1 MEVAEIEGN
10 QEAIEMLKEKFAE
23 LKAKTVSNR
32 QPGFDRLKFRQPGL
46 DAAIHS
52 LSSMSNQ
59 LSDEKQVEQH
69 MKTGAIPC
77 GIWHSFSHRLYS
89 MQTEIQQLIEDIQH
103 QIDHENMAEN
113 LPKDNPEKREKLKS
127 LFNQEKQIAECC
139 SSVETLKQCEKQ
151 CVQSFYL
158 KFGEKEVGG
167 AVEWDDVGL
176 FMNLIGLSQHVE
188 QIQQLGCTPY
198 RAMKLISEDSE
209 ALDLSIGDKLKL
221 KFANYFIKTG
231 EKLPFEH
238 HFAKCN
244 ICRQPP
250 HVFLKEY
257 FPAGCENKKDLE
269 TYQLIMVSSRKESE
283 EVFGTQDPEPMLRAK
298 AVFELHSKM
307 NSK

>member
-46 DAAIHS
+46 GAEIHS

-89 MQTEIQQLIEDIQH
+89 MQTKIQQLIEDVQH
-103 QIDHENMAEN
+103 QINHEYMAEN

-151 CVQSFYL
+151 CVQSFY
-158 KFGEKEVGG
+158 
-167 AVEWDDVGL
+167 
-176 FMNLIGLSQHVE
+176 
-188 QIQQLGCTPY
+188 
-198 RAMKLISEDSE
+198 
-209 ALDLSIGDKLKL
+209 LSIGDKLKL